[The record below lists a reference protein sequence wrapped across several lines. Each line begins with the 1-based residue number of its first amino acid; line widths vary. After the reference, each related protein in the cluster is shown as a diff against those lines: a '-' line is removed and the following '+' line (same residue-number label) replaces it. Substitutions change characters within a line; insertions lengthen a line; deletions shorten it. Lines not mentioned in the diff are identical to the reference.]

1 MQSVPITTEG
11 AGSIPAYGEV
21 YSIQHYILKLLKTRI
36 DEFPYSRGAH
46 EHTTDVIIDTFCLY
60 K

>member
-1 MQSVPITTEG
+1 MPITTEV
-11 AGSIPAYGEV
+11 AGSIPADGEV
-21 YSIQHYILKLLKTRI
+21 YSIQQYILKLLKTRI
-36 DEFPYSRGAH
+36 DEFPYSSGAR

>member
-1 MQSVPITTEG
+1 VPITTEV

-21 YSIQHYILKLLKTRI
+21 YSIQHYILKLLKTRTH
-36 DEFPYSRGAH
+36 EFSYSRRAR
-46 EHTTDVIIDTFCLY
+46 EHTTEVIINTFCLY

>member
-1 MQSVPITTEG
+1 MPITTEV
-11 AGSIPAYGEV
+11 AGSIPADGEV
-21 YSIQHYILKLLKTRI
+21 YSIQQYILKLLKTRI
-36 DEFPYSRGAH
+36 DEFPYSRGAR